1 MFRKF
6 AMPTAIVLGA
16 LVLAVL
22 LTLQRPVPAQIRPDP
37 PVLLV
42 DAIVA
47 ELASVR
53 LTVHAQGSVTPR
65 TETSLTGEVAGQ
77 IVEVLPQF
85 VTGGFF
91 KRGDVLVRIDDRTYL
106 AEVKRSQAAV
116 AAAETLIS
124 REQGLA
130 DYALLDWRRL
140 NPDKEATDL
149 ALRKPQLAESNAN
162 LQSALADLERNQGDL
177 ARTLVRAPYDGMI
190 RQKLADVGQYVGV
203 GTQLAVVFA
212 SDVAE
217 IRLPLPDRE
226 LPFLDLEAQ
235 PPVEITANIGDTD
248 YTWRG
253 KIVRTEGVFDERSR
267 VLYVV
272 AQVPNPYNQS
282 GESWAYP
289 LRIGTFVEASID
301 GHRVDNLIVLPRSAL
316 RRDNRVWTIDSDNRL
331 VPKTVSVLRTDA
343 TSVYINGG
351 LEDNEL
357 VCLTLLENPLPG
369 TIVRYVER
377 PVEGPIEALIKG
389 KGVDSD

>member
-1 MFRKF
+1 M
-6 AMPTAIVLGA
+6 
-16 LVLAVL
+16 LAVL
-22 LTLQRPVPAQIRPDP
+22 LTLQRPVPAQILPDP

-116 AAAETLIS
+116 AAAETVIS

-162 LQSALADLERNQGDL
+162 LQSALADLERKQGDL

-235 PPVEITANIGDTD
+235 PPVEIKANIGDTD

-282 GESWAYP
+282 SESWAYP

-351 LEDNEL
+351 LEDHEL

-369 TIVRYVER
+369 TIVRHVEA
-377 PVEGPIEALIKG
+377 PIEALIEALIEDKG
-389 KGVDSD
+389 ASSD

>member
-1 MFRKF
+1 MLRKF
-6 AMPTAIVLGA
+6 ALPIVVLLGA
-16 LVLAVL
+16 LLITSWLIV
-22 LTLQRPVPAQIRPDP
+22 QRPVPAQKRPDP

-53 LTVHAQGSVTPR
+53 LKVHALGSVTPR

-77 IVEVLPQF
+77 IVEVFPQF
-85 VTGGFF
+85 VSGGFF
-91 KRGDVLVRIDDRTYL
+91 KRGDVLVKIDDRTYR

-124 REQGLA
+124 REQGLS
-130 DYALLDWRRL
+130 DYALQDWRRL

-149 ALRKPQLAESNAN
+149 ALRKPQLAEARAN
-162 LQSALADLERNQGDL
+162 LQSALADLERKEGDL
-177 ARTLVRAPYDGMI
+177 ERTVVRAPYDGMI
-190 RQKLADVGQYVGV
+190 RQKLADVGQFVGA
-203 GTQLAVVFA
+203 GTQLAVIFA

-217 IRLPLPDRE
+217 IRLPLPDKD
-226 LPFLDLEAQ
+226 LPFVDLKAQ
-235 PPVEITANIGDTD
+235 PPVEVTANIGGTD
-248 YTWRG
+248 YYWRG
-253 KIVRTEGVFDERSR
+253 KIVRTEGVFDEQSR

-272 AQVPNPYNQS
+272 AQVADPYNQD

-289 LRIGTFVEASID
+289 LRIGTFVGANIEGRRA
-301 GHRVDNLIVLPRSAL
+301 DNLVVLPRSAL
-316 RRDNRVWTIDSDNRL
+316 RRDNRVWTIDSNNRL

-343 TSVYINGG
+343 SSVYINSG

-369 TIVRYVER
+369 TVVRHVEAEENQ
-377 PVEGPIEALIKG
+377 P
-389 KGVDSD
+389 

>member
-377 PVEGPIEALIKG
+377 PVEGPIEALIEG